1 MDKAH
6 DIHVQAETAR
16 ESEQF
21 IESLKLYE
29 EAIVRYQEEKYA
41 DGIAEALQG
50 KLLTYKHLYLRTQDE
65 SYLTLCFF
73 SAAASLEIIQEHD
86 IHELKGSISFR
97 LGEIAMLRK
106 EYENAIEYYQNAIDN
121 HHGIKAEIGDYRY
134 HLGEALFLRG
144 SKEAGKTIMLK
155 GLKEIQDNREGA
167 DQFLIH
173 TWESGCYM
181 KLAHL
186 LRDEHAREYM
196 NKAKE
201 IIDNDPKLV
210 IRRRQYEELSKILRL
225 A

>member
-16 ESEQF
+16 EKEQF

-29 EAIVRYQEEKYA
+29 EAILTYQQEKNNA
-41 DGIAEALQG
+41 GIAEALQG
-50 KLLTYKHLYLRTQDE
+50 KFLTYKHLYLLTHNE

-73 SAAASLEIIQEHD
+73 SAAASLEIIQEND

-97 LGEIAMLRK
+97 LGEIEMLRK
-106 EYENAIEYYQNAIDN
+106 EYQNAADYYQNAIDN

-134 HLGEALFLRG
+134 HLGEALFLHG
-144 SKEAGKTIMLK
+144 SKEAGKTLMLK

-167 DQFLIH
+167 DPFLIH

-181 KLAHL
+181 KLAYL
-186 LRDEHAREYM
+186 LRDEKAKEYM
-196 NKAKE
+196 QKAKE
-201 IIDNDPKLV
+201 IIDSDPKLI
-210 IRRRQYEELSKILRL
+210 IRKRQYEELAAQLTL
-225 A
+225 G